1 MKIEHSKGEISCII
15 LYSDLQ
21 MLDFQKYVE
30 SVPNPRVGIAIDRTF
45 NLGCCYV
52 TSIVYKNH
60 CVTKM
65 DSNDHPIFLSPVCLH
80 KEANFQ
86 KYHYFLSHV
95 QCKLSIQ
102 IDNVD
107 ILLPTSI
114 LVGSDDENGLNK
126 AIDRV
131 FQHAKRSLCTKHLK
145 YNVSHFCAIMLE

>member
-1 MKIEHSKGEISCII
+1 MPTSGNFADEMLSVWQMLNIKMYLQKMKIEHSKVEISCII
-15 LYSDLQ
+15 LYGDLQ
-21 MLDFQKYVE
+21 MLDFHKYVE
-30 SVPNPRVGIAIDRTF
+30 SVPNPRVGIDRTF
-45 NLGCCYV
+45 NLGCSYV

-107 ILLPTSI
+107 IYLVTNINTS
-114 LVGSDDENGLNK
+114 
-126 AIDRV
+126 R
-131 FQHAKRSLCTKHLK
+131 KRRRKWT
-145 YNVSHFCAIMLE
+145 